1 MPLFLFLSNGNSY
14 STSERVCCGDDPVRY
29 LENQM
34 DDEQFM
40 VKWGQ
45 FTRIEWFDAN
55 FHHHDSRAPLWCVR
69 STGTGYANPY
79 PKSAWLAD
87 LTPVE
92 DYSF

>member
-1 MPLFLFLSNGNSY
+1 
-14 STSERVCCGDDPVRY
+14 
-29 LENQM
+29 M
-34 DDEQFM
+34 DNEQFM

-79 PKSAWLAD
+79 PVGRVVPPPA
-87 LTPVE
+87 TPME